1 MNLPMTRLRNAR
13 QRGTATPIQWTS
25 AQARTPANRM
35 TALLIRRFRVRAPDA
50 PHSPSWDNLGPARP
64 ALGRVVETIDP
75 QLRRTQCTQRTARE
89 HGQSPIALGGGLS
102 PAAVPRRDIGK
113 QSHAEPDA
121 GPAQPALLTPRRQVR
136 DGDASHLTSPLSAHR
151 RLVRYR
157 QVVGDGLWAAVA
169 DRATMC
175 PGSGRR
181 FHTAVALRVTIAD
194 ERIVRTTSSR
204 TPPPW
209 ALRSSVGRLEPR
221 SWQAVSMESG

>member
-157 QVVGDGLWAAVA
+157 QVVGDGLWAAVQIEQLCA
-169 DRATMC
+169 LAAAAASIRRSPCESQSPTSASSGPPLRGHRRRGRC
-175 PGSGRR
+175 EAGRR
-181 FHTAVALRVTIAD
+181 SVWSPASCR
-194 ERIVRTTSSR
+194 SR
-204 TPPPW
+204 
-209 ALRSSVGRLEPR
+209 
-221 SWQAVSMESG
+221 